1 MAATPPTIRVASK
14 CRKSTYVNLPQAND
28 REEYDL
34 HCKRFCGAAAGA
46 KLRSE
51 APFPSQ
57 ELMAEVVA
65 ATDSEMHAVEE

>member
-14 CRKSTYVNLPQAND
+14 RRKSTYVNLPPAND

-57 ELMAEVVA
+57 ELRLMAE
-65 ATDSEMHAVEE
+65 